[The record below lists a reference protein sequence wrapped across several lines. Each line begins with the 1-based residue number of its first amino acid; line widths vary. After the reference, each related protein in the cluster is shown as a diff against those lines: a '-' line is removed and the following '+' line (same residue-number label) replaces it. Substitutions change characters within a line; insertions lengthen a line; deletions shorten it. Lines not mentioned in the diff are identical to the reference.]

1 MLTSYFM
8 LIFAEAIANR
18 METQYSSHIR
28 TALDACWSFL
38 ENRDKR
44 GEELYR
50 LLDDGTDF
58 SGIFIYMQ
66 LDENEANGLLWDNIS
81 YAIGVTAKEAFEFE
95 NKKEVPSP
103 IENIESGLI
112 DVFIDNLKKI
122 SMDLYHHVE
131 TVKLFIN
138 RNPYPPRE
146 SALKELDRLGLL
158 R

>member
-1 MLTSYFM
+1 M

-18 METQYSSHIR
+18 IETEYTSHIR

-95 NKKEVPSP
+95 NKKELPSP
-103 IENIESGLI
+103 LENIELGLL
-112 DVFIDNLKKI
+112 DAFIGNLKEI
-122 SMDLYHHVE
+122 SMNLYHHVE
-131 TVKLFIN
+131 AVKRFIN
-138 RNPYPPRE
+138 RNPYSSRE
-146 SALKELDRLGLL
+146 SALKELDKMDLL
-158 R
+158 

>member
-18 METQYSSHIR
+18 METEYTSHIR

-81 YAIGVTAKEAFEFE
+81 YAIGETAKEAFEFE

-103 IENIESGLI
+103 QSSI
-112 DVFIDNLKKI
+112 
-122 SMDLYHHVE
+122 
-131 TVKLFIN
+131 
-138 RNPYPPRE
+138 
-146 SALKELDRLGLL
+146 RL
-158 R
+158 

>member
-8 LIFAEAIANR
+8 LIFAEAIVNR
-18 METQYSSHIR
+18 MKTRYNSQIR

-81 YAIGVTAKEAFEFE
+81 YAIGETAKEAFEFE

-131 TVKLFIN
+131 TVKIFIN
-138 RNPYPPRE
+138 RNPYPSRE
-146 SALKELDRLGLL
+146 SALKELDRLGLF

>member
-18 METQYSSHIR
+18 METEYTSPIR
-28 TALDACWSFL
+28 TALHPCWSFL
-38 ENRDKR
+38 ENRNKR

-50 LLDDGTDF
+50 LVDDGTDF
-58 SGIFIYMQ
+58 GGIFIYMQ
-66 LDENEANGLLWDNIS
+66 LDENEANSLLWDNIS

-103 IENIESGLI
+103 LENIEPELL
-112 DVFIDNLKKI
+112 DVFIDNLKEI

-131 TVKLFIN
+131 TVKRFIN
-138 RNPYPPRE
+138 RNPYLSKE
-146 SALKELDRLGLL
+146 HALKELDRLGLL

>member
-18 METQYSSHIR
+18 METEYTSHIR

-81 YAIGVTAKEAFEFE
+81 YVIGVTAKEAFEFE
-95 NKKEVPSP
+95 NKKELPSP
-103 IENIESGLI
+103 LENIELGLL
-112 DVFIDNLKKI
+112 DAFIGNLKEI
-122 SMDLYHHVE
+122 SMNLYHHVE
-131 TVKLFIN
+131 AVKRFIN
-138 RNPYPPRE
+138 RNPYSSRE
-146 SALKELDRLGLL
+146 SALKELDKMDLL
-158 R
+158 

>member
-18 METQYSSHIR
+18 METQYISRIR

-66 LDENEANGLLWDNIS
+66 LDENEANSLLWDNIS
-81 YAIGVTAKEAFEFE
+81 YAIGVIAKETFEFE
-95 NKKEVPSP
+95 NKMEFPSP
-103 IENIESGLI
+103 LENIEPGLL
-112 DVFIDNLKKI
+112 DVFIDNLKEI

-131 TVKLFIN
+131 TVKRFIN
-138 RNPYPPRE
+138 RNPYPSRE
-146 SALKELDRLGLL
+146 SALKELDKMGLL
-158 R
+158 

>member
-18 METQYSSHIR
+18 IETEYTSHIR

-66 LDENEANGLLWDNIS
+66 LDENEVNGLLWDNIS

-95 NKKEVPSP
+95 NKKELPSP
-103 IENIESGLI
+103 LENIELGLL
-112 DVFIDNLKKI
+112 DAFIGNLKEI
-122 SMDLYHHVE
+122 SMNLYHHVE
-131 TVKLFIN
+131 AVKRFIN
-138 RNPYPPRE
+138 RNPYSSRE
-146 SALKELDRLGLL
+146 SALKELDKMDLL
-158 R
+158 

>member
-8 LIFAEAIANR
+8 LIFAEAIVNR
-18 METQYSSHIR
+18 METRYSSQIR

-50 LLDDGTDF
+50 ILDDGTDF

-81 YAIGVTAKEAFEFE
+81 YAIGETAKEAFEFE

>member
-8 LIFAEAIANR
+8 LIFAEAIANH
-18 METQYSSHIR
+18 METQYISHIR
-28 TALDACWSFL
+28 SDLDACWSFL

-44 GEELYR
+44 GEELYC

-81 YAIGVTAKEAFEFE
+81 YAIGETAKEAFEFG
-95 NKKEVPSP
+95 NKKELPSP
-103 IENIESGLI
+103 LENIEPELL
-112 DVFIDNLKKI
+112 DVFIDNLKEI

-131 TVKLFIN
+131 AVKRFIN
-138 RNPYPPRE
+138 RNPYPSRE
-146 SALKELDRLGLL
+146 SALKELDRLGLF

>member
-8 LIFAEAIANR
+8 LMFAEAIANR
-18 METQYSSHIR
+18 METQYTSYIR

-95 NKKEVPSP
+95 NKKGLPSP
-103 IENIESGLI
+103 LENIEPGLL
-112 DVFIDNLKKI
+112 DVYIENLKGI

-131 TVKLFIN
+131 DVKLFIN
-138 RNPYPPRE
+138 RNPYPSRE
-146 SALKELDRLGLL
+146 SALKELDKMSIL
-158 R
+158 

>member
-8 LIFAEAIANR
+8 LIFAEAITNC
-18 METQYSSHIR
+18 METQYISHIR
-28 TALDACWSFL
+28 TALDACWSVL

-66 LDENEANGLLWDNIS
+66 QDENEANTLLWDNIS

-95 NKKEVPSP
+95 NKKELPSP
-103 IENIESGLI
+103 IENIEPGLL
-112 DVFIDNLKKI
+112 DDFIENLKEI
-122 SMDLYHHVE
+122 VSQYAYPNFLTDLQI
-131 TVKLFIN
+131 VKSNFGSYSGCFGAMMYILN
-138 RNPYPPRE
+138 
-146 SALKELDRLGLL
+146 S
-158 R
+158 

>member
-8 LIFAEAIANR
+8 LLFAEAIANR
-18 METQYSSHIR
+18 IETEYTSHIR

-81 YAIGVTAKEAFEFE
+81 YARGVTAREAFEFE
-95 NKKEVPSP
+95 NKKELPSP
-103 IENIESGLI
+103 LENIELGLL
-112 DVFIDNLKKI
+112 DAFIGNLKEI
-122 SMDLYHHVE
+122 SMNLYHHVE
-131 TVKLFIN
+131 AVKRFIN
-138 RNPYPPRE
+138 RNPYSSRE
-146 SALKELDRLGLL
+146 SALKELDKMDLL
-158 R
+158 

>member
-1 MLTSYFM
+1 MFDSYLMLTFS
-8 LIFAEAIANR
+8 EAIAH
-18 METQYSSHIR
+18 QFSSSYNFHIR
-28 TALDACWSFL
+28 IALDACWSFL

-44 GEELYR
+44 GEELYH

-66 LDENEANGLLWDNIS
+66 LDENEANSLLWDNIS

-95 NKKEVPSP
+95 NKKELPSP
-103 IENIESGLI
+103 LENIEPELL
-112 DVFIDNLKKI
+112 DVFIGNLKEI
-122 SMDLYHHVE
+122 SIGLYHHVE
-131 TVKLFIN
+131 TVKRFIN
-138 RNPYPPRE
+138 RNPYPSRE

>member
-8 LIFAEAIANR
+8 LIFAEAIANC
-18 METQYSSHIR
+18 METQYISHIR

-81 YAIGVTAKEAFEFE
+81 YAIGATAKEAFEFE
-95 NKKEVPSP
+95 NKKELPSP
-103 IENIESGLI
+103 LENIEPGLL
-112 DVFIDNLKKI
+112 DVFIDNLKEI
-122 SMDLYHHVE
+122 SRDLYHHAE
-131 TVKLFIN
+131 TVKRFIN
-138 RNPYPPRE
+138 RNPYPSRK

>member
-1 MLTSYFM
+1 MQTSYFM
-8 LIFAEAIANR
+8 LIFTEAIANR
-18 METQYSSHIR
+18 METYYISHIR

-38 ENRDKR
+38 EIRDKR

-66 LDENEANGLLWDNIS
+66 LDENEANTLLWDNIS

-95 NKKEVPSP
+95 NKKELPSP
-103 IENIESGLI
+103 LENIEPSLL
-112 DVFIDNLKKI
+112 DDFIENLKEI

-131 TVKLFIN
+131 AVKLFIK
-138 RNPYPPRE
+138 RNPYPSRK
-146 SALKELDRLGLL
+146 SALKELGKMSIL

>member
-18 METQYSSHIR
+18 IETEYTSHIR

-44 GEELYR
+44 GEELSS

-95 NKKEVPSP
+95 NKKELPSP
-103 IENIESGLI
+103 LENIELGLL
-112 DVFIDNLKKI
+112 DAFIGNLKEI
-122 SMDLYHHVE
+122 SMNLYHHVE
-131 TVKLFIN
+131 AVKRFIN
-138 RNPYPPRE
+138 RNPYSSRE
-146 SALKELDRLGLL
+146 SALKELDKMDLL
-158 R
+158 

>member
-8 LIFAEAIANR
+8 LIFAEAIVNR
-18 METQYSSHIR
+18 METRYSSQIR

-50 LLDDGTDF
+50 LLDDCTDF

-66 LDENEANGLLWDNIS
+66 LDENEANSLLWDNIS
-81 YAIGVTAKEAFEFE
+81 YAIGVIAKETFEFE
-95 NKKEVPSP
+95 NKMEFPSP
-103 IENIESGLI
+103 LENIEPGLL
-112 DVFIDNLKKI
+112 DVFIDNLKEI

-138 RNPYPPRE
+138 RNPYPSRE
-146 SALKELDRLGLL
+146 SALKELEKMGLL
-158 R
+158 

>member
-1 MLTSYFM
+1 ML
-8 LIFAEAIANR
+8 E
-18 METQYSSHIR
+18 
-28 TALDACWSFL
+28 FL

-58 SGIFIYMQ
+58 GGIFIYMQ
-66 LDENEANGLLWDNIS
+66 LDKNESNVLLWDNIS

-95 NKKEVPSP
+95 NKKE
-103 IENIESGLI
+103 NIEPELP
-112 DVFIDNLKKI
+112 DVFIGNLKEI

-131 TVKLFIN
+131 TVKRFIN
-138 RNPYPPRE
+138 RNPYPSKE
-146 SALKELDRLGLL
+146 HALKELDRLGLF

>member
-8 LIFAEAIANR
+8 LIFAEAIANC
-18 METQYSSHIR
+18 METQYISHIR

-66 LDENEANGLLWDNIS
+66 QDENEANTLLWDNIS

-95 NKKEVPSP
+95 NKKEFPSP
-103 IENIESGLI
+103 LENIEPELL
-112 DVFIDNLKKI
+112 DVFIGNLKEI
-122 SMDLYHHVE
+122 SIGLYHHVE
-131 TVKLFIN
+131 TVKRFIN
-138 RNPYPPRE
+138 RNPYPSRE
-146 SALKELDRLGLL
+146 PALKELGKMSIL
-158 R
+158 

>member
-1 MLTSYFM
+1 MQTSYFM

-18 METQYSSHIR
+18 METQYILHIR

-66 LDENEANGLLWDNIS
+66 LDENEANGLMWDHIS

-95 NKKEVPSP
+95 NKKEFPSP
-103 IENIESGLI
+103 LENIEPGLL
-112 DVFIDNLKKI
+112 DDFIENLKEI

-131 TVKLFIN
+131 AVKLFIN
-138 RNPYPPRE
+138 RNPYPSRE
-146 SALKELDRLGLL
+146 SALKELDKMGIL
-158 R
+158 

>member
-8 LIFAEAIANR
+8 LIFAEAIANH

-38 ENRDKR
+38 ENRDKK

-58 SGIFIYMQ
+58 GGIFIYMQ
-66 LDENEANGLLWDNIS
+66 LDENEANGILWDNIS
-81 YAIGVTAKEAFEFE
+81 YAIGVTAKEAFGFE
-95 NKKEVPSP
+95 NKEELPSP
-103 IENIESGLI
+103 LENIEPDLL
-112 DVFIDNLKKI
+112 DVFIGNLKEI
-122 SMDLYHHVE
+122 SMNLYYHVE

-138 RNPYPPRE
+138 RNPYLSRE
-146 SALKELDRLGLL
+146 SALKELDKMGLL

>member
-1 MLTSYFM
+1 MLTSHFM

-18 METQYSSHIR
+18 METEYTSHIR

-44 GEELYR
+44 GEELYH

-81 YAIGVTAKEAFEFE
+81 YAIGVTAKEA
-95 NKKEVPSP
+95 
-103 IENIESGLI
+103 
-112 DVFIDNLKKI
+112 LKI
-122 SMDLYHHVE
+122 RRS
-131 TVKLFIN
+131 F
-138 RNPYPPRE
+138 
-146 SALKELDRLGLL
+146 LL
-158 R
+158 P

>member
-18 METQYSSHIR
+18 METEYTSHIR
-28 TALDACWSFL
+28 TALDACW
-38 ENRDKR
+38 
-44 GEELYR
+44 
-50 LLDDGTDF
+50 
-58 SGIFIYMQ
+58 IFIYMQ

-95 NKKEVPSP
+95 NKKELPSP
-103 IENIESGLI
+103 LENIEPELL
-112 DVFIDNLKKI
+112 DVFIDNLKEI

-131 TVKLFIN
+131 TVKIFIN
-138 RNPYPPRE
+138 KNPYPSRE

>member
-1 MLTSYFM
+1 MQTSYFM
-8 LIFAEAIANR
+8 LIFTEAIANR
-18 METQYSSHIR
+18 METQYISHIR

-66 LDENEANGLLWDNIS
+66 LDENEANTLLWDNIS

-95 NKKEVPSP
+95 NKKELPSP
-103 IENIESGLI
+103 LETIEPGLLDDFIEN
-112 DVFIDNLKKI
+112 
-122 SMDLYHHVE
+122 
-131 TVKLFIN
+131 
-138 RNPYPPRE
+138 
-146 SALKELDRLGLL
+146 LKEIVSQYAYPNFLTDLQIVKSNFGSYSGCFGAMMYILNS
-158 R
+158 

>member
-8 LIFAEAIANR
+8 LIFAEAIANH
-18 METQYSSHIR
+18 MATEYTSHIR
-28 TALDACWSFL
+28 TALDACWRFL

-58 SGIFIYMQ
+58 GGIFIYMQ

-81 YAIGVTAKEAFEFE
+81 YAIGETAKEAFEFE
-95 NKKEVPSP
+95 NKKELPSP
-103 IENIESGLI
+103 IENIEPELL
-112 DVFIDNLKKI
+112 DVFIENLKEI
-122 SMDLYHHVE
+122 SMDLYYHVE
-131 TVKLFIN
+131 TVKIFIN
-138 RNPYPPRE
+138 RNPYPSRE
-146 SALKELDRLGLL
+146 SALKELDRLGLF

>member
-1 MLTSYFM
+1 M

-18 METQYSSHIR
+18 IETEYTSHIR

-95 NKKEVPSP
+95 NKKELPSP
-103 IENIESGLI
+103 LENIELGLL
-112 DVFIDNLKKI
+112 DAFIGNLKEI
-122 SMDLYHHVE
+122 SMNLYHHVE
-131 TVKLFIN
+131 AVKRFIN
-138 RNPYPPRE
+138 RNPYSSRE
-146 SALKELDRLGLL
+146 SALKELDKMGIL

>member
-18 METQYSSHIR
+18 METQYISHIR
-28 TALDACWSFL
+28 SALDACWSFW

-58 SGIFIYMQ
+58 GGIFIYMQ
-66 LDENEANGLLWDNIS
+66 LDKNEANGILWDNIS

-95 NKKEVPSP
+95 NKKELPSP
-103 IENIESGLI
+103 IENIEPGLL
-112 DVFIDNLKKI
+112 DVFIENLKEI
-122 SMDLYHHVE
+122 SVDLYHHVE
-131 TVKLFIN
+131 AVKSFIN
-138 RNPYPPRE
+138 RNPYPSRE
-146 SALKELDRLGLL
+146 SALKELDKMGIL

>member
-1 MLTSYFM
+1 M
-8 LIFAEAIANR
+8 
-18 METQYSSHIR
+18 
-28 TALDACWSFL
+28 

-95 NKKEVPSP
+95 NKKELPSP
-103 IENIESGLI
+103 LENIELGLL
-112 DVFIDNLKKI
+112 DAFIGNLKEI
-122 SMDLYHHVE
+122 SMNLYHHVE
-131 TVKLFIN
+131 AVKRFIN
-138 RNPYPPRE
+138 RNPYSSRE
-146 SALKELDRLGLL
+146 SALKELDKMDLL
-158 R
+158 